1 MQKSR
6 QRWLRTFVED
16 RGILM
21 GVKTNSFM
29 IRNLWSGAA
38 LKRLLSVALF
48 IGFVVLVE
56 HYFGW
61 VQLLTPWQTLSAGQI
76 LAAAGLAFVSYWT
89 RAMRLYDY
97 FRPPRMAEVP
107 KMQEQFSGRPPRMAV
122 ASGILP
128 PATLVHP
135 CTAEVPETHD
145 SMDGGGRALPGA
157 NAEEQLSGRQ
167 DMRGAFGSCFK
178 VTLQHNLLQR
188 RFFSHD

>member
-107 KMQEQFSGRPPRMAV
+107 KMPRSNFPAARHGWRSLPASCLPQHLCIPARRKCRKRTTPWMEEVEHCQEQMPGSSFPAARICGAHLGH
-122 ASGILP
+122 AS
-128 PATLVHP
+128 
-135 CTAEVPETHD
+135 
-145 SMDGGGRALPGA
+145 
-157 NAEEQLSGRQ
+157 
-167 DMRGAFGSCFK
+167 K
-178 VTLQHNLLQR
+178 
-188 RFFSHD
+188 